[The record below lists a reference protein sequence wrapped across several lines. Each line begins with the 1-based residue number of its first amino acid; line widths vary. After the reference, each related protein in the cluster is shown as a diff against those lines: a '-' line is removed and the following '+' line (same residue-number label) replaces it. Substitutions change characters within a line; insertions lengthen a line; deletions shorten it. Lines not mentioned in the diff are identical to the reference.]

1 MREKLKFSEYVY
13 IASMLFGLF
22 FGAGN
27 LIFPAHL
34 GQLAGSNMWKAAAG
48 FIVTGVG
55 LPLLGIISMGIS
67 KSNGLLDMANKV
79 SIKNYGKIFTIFLY
93 LTVGP
98 FFSIPRA
105 ATVPFSVGVEPL
117 LKSDQLI
124 NLYLAIFSFVF
135 FLIVLFFSWKPSG
148 ILIWI
153 GKILNPLFLL
163 FLGVLVVSALTKPL
177 GNIADATPVGNY
189 VDKSFFTGFLEGY
202 NTMDAL
208 ASLAFGIVI
217 INVIKDAGIDKSENI
232 AKNMIKSG
240 FLSMALMAFIYIAI
254 IMVGAQSRGNFD
266 ISDNG
271 GIVLSKIAKYYFGN
285 VGQVLLAVMTT
296 IACLKTS
303 IGLITS
309 LSEAFESISN
319 GKLKY
324 KFCALAFII
333 LSFFIANL
341 GLNNIIA
348 YSIPVLM
355 VLYPL
360 VITLIL
366 LNIFGKFFN
375 YSPYVFRSVTLFTL
389 IASLFDFLNALPENL
404 KSVLNVEYIL
414 NLVSRYIPLF
424 NIGLGWLIPAGFG
437 FVLGY
442 CLERKSVNYSDL

>member
-13 IASMLFGLF
+13 VASMLFGLF

-34 GQLAGSNMWKAAAG
+34 GQLSGFNMWKAAAG

-67 KSNGLLDMANKV
+67 KSDGILDMANKV
-79 SIKNYGKIFTIFLY
+79 SINYGKMFTVFLY

-105 ATVPFSVGVEPL
+105 ATVPFSVGIEPL
-117 LKSDQLI
+117 LKSNQLI
-124 NLYLAIFSFVF
+124 NIYLAVFSFVF

-163 FLGVLVVSALTKPL
+163 FLGVLVISALINPL
-177 GNIADATPVGNY
+177 GNISDATPVGAY

-240 FLSMALMAFIYIAI
+240 FLSMTLMAFIYIAI
-254 IMVGAQSRGNFD
+254 IMVGAQSRGTFD

-271 GIVLSKIAKYYFGN
+271 GIVLSKVAKHYFGN
-285 VGQVLLAVMTT
+285 VGQLLLALMTT

-319 GKLKY
+319 GKFKY
-324 KFCALAFII
+324 KFCALAFTM

-389 IASLFDFLNALPENL
+389 AASLFDFLNALPEYIKL
-404 KSVLNVEYIL
+404 TLNIDPIL
-414 NLVSRYIPLF
+414 SLAFNYIPLF
-424 NIGLGWLIPAGFG
+424 NIGLGWLIPAACG

-442 CLERKSVNYSDL
+442 CFERKSLNASN